1 MIVFPASAGV
11 FLICSR
17 SMRRSGEWICN
28 KHQSVILSGMTLAP
42 SVELSK
48 QLENPFGVVD
58 VLAYIA
64 PVASRATL
72 KGFFCGGCGWQ
83 RR

>member
-28 KHQSVILSGMTLAP
+28 KHQSVILSGMTLEP
-42 SVELSK
+42 LKKE
-48 QLENPFGVVD
+48 FGT
-58 VLAYIA
+58 IRER
-64 PVASRATL
+64 P
-72 KGFFCGGCGWQ
+72 
-83 RR
+83 